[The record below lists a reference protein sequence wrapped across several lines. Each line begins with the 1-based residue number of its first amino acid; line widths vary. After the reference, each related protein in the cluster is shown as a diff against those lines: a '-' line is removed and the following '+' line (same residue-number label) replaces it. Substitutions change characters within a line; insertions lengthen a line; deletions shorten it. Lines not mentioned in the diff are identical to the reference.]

1 MVKKI
6 LLLRTLIHQ
15 PKMLFMDEPFIGL
28 FEVEK
33 KSLMN
38 HLEEI
43 KLHTTIILIAN
54 DKEVM
59 KMSDTVIHLE
69 NGKASM
75 I

>member
-1 MVKKI
+1 
-6 LLLRTLIHQ
+6 
-15 PKMLFMDEPFIGL
+15 MDEPFIGL